1 MDPDSHPGGPK
12 TYGSEGSGFWSGSAT
27 ILYTNIQRV
36 SKRGAGDVVVA
47 FVFPIMMGSDADWG
61 LVLYFHS
68 FFRDGS
74 DQRGLN
80 EL

>member
-12 TYGSEGSGFWSGSAT
+12 TYGSDGSGSAT
-27 ILYTNIQRV
+27 LLYTNIQRV
-36 SKRGAGDVVVA
+36 SKRGAGEVILV
-47 FVFPIMMGSDADWG
+47 FVFPIMMGSDAEWG
-61 LVLYFHS
+61 LVLYFPS
-68 FFRDGS
+68 FGRDGS